1 MTRKCLLL
9 VVVVAVVCGLCS
21 LVFPLFPNLCSDG
34 LDEVLE
40 YEAWKVREMR
50 RIKRDL
56 EEREALEH
64 EKAEVERRRNM
75 TDEERMRED
84 EAAGRFKPKEKK
96 KWKFMQKYYHKG
108 VFYMDEGSVKS
119 ANDARAKSYDEA
131 TGEDRFNKE
140 ALPSVLQVRNFGKRG
155 RTKWTHLAAEDTTR
169 WDNPWFQKSDL
180 REKYTSKMAG
190 MKDISSSSKRP
201 RKDS

>member
-1 MTRKCLLL
+1 DVCLFSFR
-9 VVVVAVVCGLCS
+9 GLDR
-21 LVFPLFPNLCSDG
+21 DG

-40 YEAWKVREMR
+40 YEAWRVREMR
-50 RIKRDL
+50 RIKRAL
-56 EEREALEH
+56 EEREEMER

-75 TDEERMRED
+75 TDEERLRED
-84 EAAGRFKPKEKK
+84 EAAGRFKEKEKE

-119 ANDARAKSYDEA
+119 ANDARAKTYDEA

-140 ALPSVLQVRNFGKRG
+140 ALPAVLQVRNFGKRG
-155 RTKWTHLAAEDTTR
+155 RTKWTHLAAEDTTS

-180 REKYTSKMAG
+180 RDKYTSKMAG
-190 MKDISSSSKRP
+190 MKDISMTSAKRS
-201 RKDS
+201 RKN